1 MEEKSR
7 WWHKLGQPEYGGNIV
22 VRANS
27 NIVDFD
33 PCATQ
38 LPYVFSAW
46 MEKLVVDDWTINP
59 EIFDFKPHWHPSR
72 YLTGQLAES
81 WEFTGQGT
89 YVVHLRKGIR
99 WQNIQPANG
108 REFVAD
114 DVVFHYNRLC
124 NLGFGDLKR
133 NPRLTAIIR
142 FQDLVSVIARDRY
155 TIVFQWKIS
164 SEETI
169 METLHQISP
178 AAFMENP
185 EAVMEWGDVRDW
197 HHAIGTGPFMLK
209 DFVPSESAFLIKN
222 SDYWGH
228 DERYP
233 QNKLPYVDTVRF
245 LIVPDEARALD
256 LMRAGKIDLIDQ
268 ISPLGAQSLRK
279 TNPEI
284 VQVTHP
290 GANPVMIDPRN
301 DVAPFNDIRVRKAM
315 QMAVDLPAIAAGY
328 YHGTVEPY
336 PATFTTRYMREWG
349 FRWEE
354 WPQDLK
360 DEYTYNPPAAKK
372 LLAEAGY
379 PHGFKTNIVADLSG
393 EMPLLKIIQSYFA
406 EVGIDM
412 EIRPMERDEWII
424 YVMVN
429 RKHDQ
434 LAYHAGG
441 PLGHNS
447 SPNHDLRIFYKGS
460 RANYNMVD
468 DPVFN
473 TFLPRAAAAATF
485 PEIQK
490 VMRDANE
497 YVARQHYTISLVQ
510 PMAYSFNQP
519 WLKGY
524 NAQFGS
530 AWAHGGGPGMS
541 GFYLGR
547 FWIDRKL
554 KKAMGH

>member
-1 MEEKSR
+1 
-7 WWHKLGQPEYGGNIV
+7 LGI
-22 VRANS
+22 
-27 NIVDFD
+27 
-33 PCATQ
+33 
-38 LPYVFSAW
+38 
-46 MEKLVVDDWTINP
+46 
-59 EIFDFKPHWHPSR
+59 
-72 YLTGQLAES
+72 
-81 WEFTGQGT
+81 
-89 YVVHLRKGIR
+89 
-99 WQNIQPANG
+99 
-108 REFVAD
+108 
-114 DVVFHYNRLC
+114 
-124 NLGFGDLKR
+124 GDLKR

-155 TIVFQWKIS
+155 TIVFQWKIA

-279 TNPEI
+279 TNPEM

-290 GANPVMIDPRN
+290 GANPVTIDPRN
-301 DVAPFNDIRVRKAM
+301 DVKPFNDIRVRKAM
-315 QMAVDLPAIAAGY
+315 QMAIDLPSIVREY

-336 PATFTTRYMREWG
+336 PATFTSRYMREWG

-354 WPQDLK
+354 WPQELK
-360 DEYTYNPPAAKK
+360 QEYSYDPQAAKK

-379 PHGFKTNIVADLSG
+379 PHGFKTNIVADKSG
-393 EMPLLKIIQSYFA
+393 EIPLLKIVQSYFA
-406 EVGIDM
+406 AVGIDM
-412 EIRPMERDEWII
+412 EIRPMEKDDWIMF
-424 YVMVN
+424 VMTYH
-429 RKHDQ
+429 KHDQ
-434 LAYHAGG
+434 LASHAGG

-447 SPNHDLRIFYKGS
+447 SPIHDLRIFRKGS

-473 TFLPRAAAAATF
+473 DFLPLAESAETF
-485 PEIQK
+485 ADIQK

-497 YVARQHYTISLVQ
+497 YVARQHYSISLIQ
-510 PMAYSFNQP
+510 PMAYSFCQP

-530 AWAHGGGPGMS
+530 AWAHGGGPGLS
-541 GFYLGR
+541 GFYLSR
-547 FWIDRKL
+547 FWIDSNL
-554 KKAMGH
+554 KKSTGH